1 MADQN
6 EESRPDPVP
15 EPREKPPR
23 EHKPLR
29 ESDDRYVFGTRREKD
44 DE

>member
-6 EESRPDPVP
+6 EDSRPDPVP
-15 EPREKPPR
+15 EPPEKPPR
-23 EHKPLR
+23 ESKHLR
-29 ESDDRYVFGTRREKD
+29 ESDDRHVFGTRREKD